1 MNMNIYRRS
10 LLKGASAFSL
20 LLASPFPVYA
30 KQKQKTI
37 VDILKREVT
46 LPSNLNKIYIADSG
60 LFLLYAAVATINT
73 TGAFDERLIAM
84 PSAFRTADL
93 SLYRQYTQAFPKLL
107 SLPEFSAMSSGHFN
121 SEKLISLKPDVIIV
135 AIGTYRAISVNG
147 ILDLLTKAN
156 IPVIVFDLSID
167 PLNNTP
173 ISTEIMGNLL
183 GNTQRSQAMNL
194 FRQQQLAQVEQRLHQ
209 TPFVRP
215 NILFER
221 AAGFTPECC
230 LSYGNGSMGQM
241 LQLAGGKNLASE
253 YITSTYGL
261 LNQETVI
268 YSKPDKI
275 FLTGADW
282 SSYNPTGDWVNLG
295 PGANLQQAKLQLET
309 LMQRLAYKTLGAVK
323 NQQVYA
329 IWHSFYDSPFGF
341 IAVLQMAKWLH
352 PKQFSHL
359 NVDTIFYDYYDQ
371 FLPVKWQEGYWV
383 TLLPQEKE

>member
-1 MNMNIYRRS
+1 MDNYRRS

-30 KQKQKTI
+30 KQKQRVI
-37 VDILKREVT
+37 VDILKREIT
-46 LPSNLNKIYIADSG
+46 LSSNLNKIYIADSG
-60 LFLLYAAVATINT
+60 LFLLYATIY
-73 TGAFDERLIAM
+73 TGALYERLIAM

-93 SLYRQYTQAFPKLL
+93 SLYRQYTQTFPQLL
-107 SLPEFSAMSSGHFN
+107 ALPEFSAMSSGHFN
-121 SEKLISLKPDVIIV
+121 SERLISLKPDVIIIAV
-135 AIGTYRAISVNG
+135 GTYRAISVNG
-147 ILDLLTKAN
+147 VLDLLTKAN
-156 IPVIVFDLSID
+156 IPVVVLDLSID

-173 ISTEIMGNLL
+173 ISTTIMGNLL
-183 GNTQRSQAMNL
+183 ANTQRSQAMNL
-194 FRQQQLAQVEQRLHQ
+194 FRQQQLAQVSQVLQQ
-209 TPFVRP
+209 TPFIRP
-215 NILFER
+215 TVLFER

-241 LQLAGGKNLASE
+241 LQVAGGKNLGSE
-253 YITSTYGL
+253 YIKSTYGL

-282 SSYNPTGDWVNLG
+282 SGYNPTGDWINLG
-295 PGANLQQAKLQLET
+295 PGADLQHAKLQLQI
-309 LMQRLAYKTLGAVK
+309 LMQRLAYKTLSAVK

-352 PKQFSHL
+352 PKRFSHL
-359 NVDTIFYDYYDQ
+359 DADAIFHDYYEK
-371 FLPVKWQEGYWV
+371 FLPVEWQEGYWV
-383 TLLPQEKE
+383 TLLDKEKE